1 MKTFILPEMMIHVPM
16 CTHKDPKGVLV
27 VTGESELLKA
37 EMQRYRGISSTVE
50 SNADVLET
58 LRSRGDKSV
67 DVLILDTVVSDT
79 AALAHANRIL
89 KEDGVMVLRHPS
101 LDEFEANKSLL
112 EVLGKY
118 YRMVMPYN
126 AGEIT
131 LLLCSNVYHPTA
143 DLILQRSDL
152 MEGQQYYNCDV
163 HIASFAMPQY
173 IRKQYLGLLKN

>member
-1 MKTFILPEMMIHVPM
+1 MKTFILPEMIIHVPV
-16 CTHKDPKGVLV
+16 CTHKDPKKVLV
-27 VTGESELLKA
+27 VTDETDTLKA
-37 EMQRYRGISSTVE
+37 EMGRYRDITPEFASK
-50 SNADVLET
+50 ADVLEA
-58 LRSRGDKSV
+58 LRSKGDKSV
-67 DVLILDTVVSDT
+67 DVLILDTVVSDA

-112 EVLGKY
+112 DILGKY
-118 YRMVMPYN
+118 YRMVMPYRV
-126 AGEIT
+126 GEET

-152 MEGQQYYNCDV
+152 MEGQQYYNCDI
-163 HIASFAMPQY
+163 HLSSFAMPQY